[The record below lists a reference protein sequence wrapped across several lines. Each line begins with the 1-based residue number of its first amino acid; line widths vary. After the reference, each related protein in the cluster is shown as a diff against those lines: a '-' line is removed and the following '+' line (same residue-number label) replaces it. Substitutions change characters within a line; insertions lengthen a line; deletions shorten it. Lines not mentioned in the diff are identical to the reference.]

1 MMATFVTY
9 QSITR
14 DVASATRRVAD
25 QPDNSRATA
34 EYRARITTIKSVDDF
49 MKDDRVYTYAL
60 KAHGLEDMAYAKAF
74 IRKVLEEGID
84 GRDAFANK
92 LADPRYKE
100 LAETFNFKRHGATA
114 TVFSRAQEGT
124 VEKYN
129 RQSLEVAAGTENEGV
144 RLALY
149 FARKAPEAKNTFDL
163 IADPALARV
172 IQIATGLPQSI
183 GALDVDKQAAMIE
196 WRLDTSSL
204 KDPAK
209 LDRLIQRF
217 TALYDVEQA
226 QSAPPLDGAAA
237 LLAGSDLGGPDG
249 NVLLALQSW
258 RSAF

>member
-14 DVASATRRVAD
+14 DVAAATRRVSD
-25 QPDNSRATA
+25 MPENSRATA
-34 EYRARITTIKSVDDF
+34 DYRARITTIKSVDDF
-49 MKDDRVYTYAL
+49 MKDDRIYTYAL

-92 LADPRYKE
+92 LADTRYRE
-100 LAETFNFKRHGATA
+100 LAETFNFKRHGAAA

-129 RQSLEVAAGTENEGV
+129 RQALEVQAGNENEGV

-149 FARKAPEAKNTFDL
+149 FARKAPEVENTFDL
-163 IADPALARV
+163 IGDPALARV

-196 WRLDTSSL
+196 WRLDLTSL

-217 TALYDVEQA
+217 TALWDVEQA
-226 QSAPPLDGAAA
+226 QAAPPLDGAAA
-237 LLAGSDLGGPDG
+237 LLADADLGGPDG
-249 NVLLALQSW
+249 GVLLALQNW

>member
-1 MMATFVTY
+1 MMATYVTY

-14 DVASATRRVAD
+14 DLPTALKRTAD
-25 QPDNSRATA
+25 NPENARATA
-34 EYRARITTIKSVDDF
+34 DYRARITTIKSVDDF
-49 MKDDRVYTYAL
+49 MKDDRIYTYAL

-92 LADPRYKE
+92 LSDPRYRE
-100 LAETFNFKRHGATA
+100 LAETFNFKRHGAT
-114 TVFSRAQEGT
+114 TTIFTRAQEGT
-124 VEKYN
+124 VAKFN
-129 RQSLEVAAGTENEGV
+129 RQALEVQAGGDNEGV

-149 FARKAPEAKNTFDL
+149 FARKAPEAANTFDL

-183 GALDVDKQAAMIE
+183 GALDIDKQAAMIE
-196 WRLDTSSL
+196 WRLDTATL
-204 KDPAK
+204 KEPDK
-209 LDRLIQRF
+209 LARLIERF
-217 TALYDVEQA
+217 TALWDVEAQA
-226 QSAPPLDGAAA
+226 AAPTLDGAAA
-237 LLAGSDLGGPDG
+237 LLADSSFAGPDG